1 MGTVHAQEEVAIRT
15 AGRGLV
21 SIQNEV
27 AAIVR
32 KAGVAVGQAHL
43 FLLHTS
49 AGLLVTEN
57 ADPDVHRDLE
67 SWLRTQAPDGG
78 GGRYLHDAEGPDDM
92 PSHIRTLL
100 TCTSLTLPV
109 REGKLVLG
117 TWQGVYLY
125 EHRTA
130 PHDRRVVVTVAGSAR
145 DRGDR

>member
-1 MGTVHAQEEVAIRT
+1 MDTVHAHVELRIRT
-15 AGRGLV
+15 TGRGLT

-27 AAIVR
+27 ATIVR
-32 KAGVAVGQAHL
+32 RTEVGMGQAHL

-67 SWLRTQAPDGG
+67 SWLRTQAPDGRD
-78 GGRYLHDAEGPDDM
+78 RYRHAAEGPDDM
-92 PSHIRTLL
+92 PAHIRTLL
-100 TCTSLTLPV
+100 TCTSLTIPV
-109 REGKLVLG
+109 RDAELVLG

-130 PHDRRVVVTVAGSAR
+130 PHDRRLVVTVSGTR
-145 DRGDR
+145 TR

>member
-1 MGTVHAQEEVAIRT
+1 MDTAHAQEELEIRT
-15 AGRGLV
+15 KGRGLV

-32 KAGVAVGQAHL
+32 NAGVAVGQAHL

-49 AGLLVTEN
+49 AGLLITEN

-67 SWLRTQAPDGG
+67 SWLRTQAPEGSD
-78 GGRYLHDAEGPDDM
+78 RYLHDAEGPDDM
-92 PSHIRTLL
+92 PAHIRTLL
-100 TCTSLTLPV
+100 TSTSLIIPV
-109 REGKLVLG
+109 RDAKLVLG

-130 PHDRRVVVTVAGSAR
+130 PHERRVVVTVSGAR
-145 DRGDR
+145 AR

>member
-1 MGTVHAQEEVAIRT
+1 MDTVHAQEELRIRT
-15 AGRGLV
+15 TGRGLT

-27 AAIVR
+27 ATIVR
-32 KAGVAVGQAHL
+32 RTEVGMGQAHL

-67 SWLRTQAPDGG
+67 SWLRTQAPDGRD
-78 GGRYLHDAEGPDDM
+78 RYRHAAEGPDDM
-92 PSHIRTLL
+92 PAHIRTLL
-100 TCTSLTLPV
+100 TCTSLTIPV
-109 REGKLVLG
+109 RDAELVLG

-130 PHDRRVVVTVAGSAR
+130 PHDRRLVVTVSGTR
-145 DRGDR
+145 TR

>member
-1 MGTVHAQEEVAIRT
+1 MEPVHAQEELEIHT
-15 AGRGLV
+15 KGRGLV
-21 SIQNEV
+21 SIQKEV

-49 AGLLVTEN
+49 AGLLITEN

-67 SWLRTQAPDGG
+67 SWLRTQAPDGTD
-78 GGRYLHDAEGPDDM
+78 RYLHAAEGPDDM
-92 PSHIRTLL
+92 PAHIRTLL
-100 TCTSLTLPV
+100 TAPSLVIPV
-109 REGKLVLG
+109 RDAKLVLG

-130 PHDRRVVVTVAGSAR
+130 PHDRRLVVTVSGAR
-145 DRGDR
+145 AR